1 MNANVRF
8 EIIAHAFQKDTGL
21 MAPGKSVPDCMYQDE
36 GERWRMWEKWNR
48 HHRNI
53 IDNLLSS
60 VEYVMQVTQMEE
72 DLEMEKKEVARL
84 RARLSDIE
92 PPLVDKK

>member
-1 MNANVRF
+1 MNANVHF
-8 EIIAHAFQKDTGL
+8 EIIARAFYLETGYV
-21 MAPGKSVPDCMYQDE
+21 APGKDDPLRVSVE
-36 GERWRMWEKWNR
+36 ERRESFSEWQRK
-48 HHRNI
+48 HRFV

-84 RARLSDIE
+84 RARLAEIE